1 MQAAVNGE
9 WQEFTGLA
17 TVDTGNMIPQAL
29 VYDQYLPP
37 TGAVHLEVTG
47 VARECVDTL
56 YAKSLAT
63 NLAQVGFVKGLACL
77 ASNAHSAGT
86 IDLTY
91 GGPDFGGGSGSM
103 GYATTS
109 TGGEGGHCSMNTG
122 MLCVIDDDC
131 PSGETC
137 VTTGGAITLHY
148 TIERLP

>member
-56 YAKSLAT
+56 YAKSLET
-63 NLAQVGFVKGLACL
+63 NLAQVGFVKGLDCL
-77 ASNAHSAGT
+77 ASNEHSACK

-91 GGPDFGGGSGSM
+91 GGPVFMVGS
-103 GYATTS
+103 
-109 TGGEGGHCSMNTG
+109 
-122 MLCVIDDDC
+122 
-131 PSGETC
+131 C
-137 VTTGGAITLHY
+137 VTGYESISNGST
-148 TIERLP
+148 